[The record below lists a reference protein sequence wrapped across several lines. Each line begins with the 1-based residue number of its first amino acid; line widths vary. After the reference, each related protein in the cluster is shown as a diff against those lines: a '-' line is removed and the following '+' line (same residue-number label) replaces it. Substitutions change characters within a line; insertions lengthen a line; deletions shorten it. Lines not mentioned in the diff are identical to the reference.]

1 MEHKG
6 NRVRRILAFF
16 TDLILLCFSTFIMA
30 IALLSLLGNFA
41 IYIVFVLGIACLV
54 IFFLRDYLFR
64 GRSIGKRL
72 FKLRVVDA
80 DTRSEPTAKQLVVK
94 SFFLFLY
101 LFDGLT
107 MIFSGKS
114 LAERATRTVVVREFR
129 LSREDPRPDY
139 EERTSQKQKTITKKR
154 VAVVV
159 VAVMCI
165 CVPMLLLLNVSLEG
179 AKKQENYRIAYT
191 YLISSEAYIQMQTEE
206 SQIALTGYS
215 SGVRSDGEGNVS
227 AADTFSFMVRG
238 QQYQVVCHQD
248 GDAWYVCDDCT
259 EFE

>member
-1 MEHKG
+1 
-6 NRVRRILAFF
+6 
-16 TDLILLCFSTFIMA
+16 
-30 IALLSLLGNFA
+30 
-41 IYIVFVLGIACLV
+41 
-54 IFFLRDYLFR
+54 
-64 GRSIGKRL
+64 
-72 FKLRVVDA
+72 
-80 DTRSEPTAKQLVVK
+80 
-94 SFFLFLY
+94 
-101 LFDGLT
+101 
-107 MIFSGKS
+107 
-114 LAERATRTVVVREFR
+114 
-129 LSREDPRPDY
+129 
-139 EERTSQKQKTITKKR
+139 
-154 VAVVV
+154 
-159 VAVMCI
+159 
-165 CVPMLLLLNVSLEG
+165 MLLLLNVSLEG